1 MNLARIDQIRSR
13 LESAL
18 TPMSLDIRDD
28 SAMHAGHAGAQGGA
42 GHYTVF
48 IRAGAFQGLR
58 RLQRHRLVYDAVA
71 DMMPGE
77 IHALSINATA
87 PDEA

>member
-1 MNLARIDQIRSR
+1 MNHARIEQIRTR
-13 LESAL
+13 LELAL
-18 TPMSLDIRDD
+18 NPISLDIRDD

-48 IRAGAFQGLR
+48 IRADVFHGVR
-58 RLQRHRLVYDAVA
+58 TLQRHRLVYDAVA
-71 DMMPGE
+71 YIMPGE
-77 IHALSINATA
+77 ILALSINASA

>member
-18 TPMSLDIRDD
+18 NPMSLDIRDD

-48 IRAGAFQGLR
+48 IRAGAFSGLR

>member
-1 MNLARIDQIRSR
+1 MSQARIDQIRSR

-18 TPMSLDIRDD
+18 NPMSLDIRDD

>member
-1 MNLARIDQIRSR
+1 MNQVRIDQIRSR

-18 TPMSLDIRDD
+18 NPMSLDIRDD
-28 SAMHAGHAGAQGGA
+28 SAMHAGHAGARGGA

-48 IRAGAFQGLR
+48 IRADAFHGVR

>member
-1 MNLARIDQIRSR
+1 MSQARIDQIRSR

>member
-1 MNLARIDQIRSR
+1 MNQARVDQIRSR

-18 TPMSLDIRDD
+18 NPISLDIRDD
-28 SAMHAGHAGAQGGA
+28 SAMHEGHAGARGGA
-42 GHYTVF
+42 GHYT
-48 IRAGAFQGLR
+48 ICIMADAFHGVR

>member
-18 TPMSLDIRDD
+18 NPMSLDIRDD

>member
-1 MNLARIDQIRSR
+1 VNHNRIDQIRIR
-13 LESAL
+13 LVAALEPSAL
-18 TPMSLDIRDD
+18 EVRDD
-28 SAMHAGHAGAQGGA
+28 SPQHVGHAGAQGGA
-42 GHYTVF
+42 GHYTVS
-48 IRAGAFQGLR
+48 IRANAFTGLH

-87 PDEA
+87 PEED

>member
-18 TPMSLDIRDD
+18 NPMSLDIRDD

-48 IRAGAFQGLR
+48 IRADAFHGVR

>member
-1 MNLARIDQIRSR
+1 MNQARIDQIRAR
-13 LESAL
+13 LESSLA
-18 TPMSLDIRDD
+18 PMSLDIRDD